1 MKKAIGFKEKTLGMV
16 NNVLKL
22 CYSKCCT
29 FLKINEKSLAKENK
43 QTNKKSP
50 GLKYLLYYLLAIW
63 SDCLT
68 SETMN
73 YLFYKL
79 GLLKLDS
86 KDFYK
91 NETRL

>member
-29 FLKINEKSLAKENK
+29 FLKINEKSLAKE
-43 QTNKKSP
+43 KKSP
-50 GLKYLLYYLLAIW
+50 GLKYLLYYLLVIW

-86 KDFYK
+86 RIFIKMKQDY
-91 NETRL
+91 E